1 MEDGEKTEADRT
13 DIYDISLDK
22 PLSEAAIEGLWIRRD
37 YRELLRKRISDTD
50 DEEAEL
56 IKIAKIYGEIVL
68 NENSRWLYSD
78 QFGLFREKGG
88 VD

>member
-1 MEDGEKTEADRT
+1 MG
-13 DIYDISLDK
+13 
-22 PLSEAAIEGLWIRRD
+22 
-37 YRELLRKRISDTD
+37 KRISDTD

-56 IKIAKIYGEIVL
+56 IKIAKTYGEIVL